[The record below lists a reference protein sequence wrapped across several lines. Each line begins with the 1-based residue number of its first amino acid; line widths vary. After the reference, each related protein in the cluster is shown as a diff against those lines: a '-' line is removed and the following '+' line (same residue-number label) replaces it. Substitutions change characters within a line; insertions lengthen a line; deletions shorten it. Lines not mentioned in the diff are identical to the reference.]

1 MAKHFVII
9 DGLSFLFRAY
19 HAVRQ
24 GLSRSDGTPTNALF
38 GFAQMLVKVVD
49 DLQPDAC
56 AVALDS
62 VGPTFRKDLYDLYKA
77 NRPPPEPAMLAQ
89 LQMFQPLVEAFGIP
103 AIRKEGVEA
112 DDIIATVVAHER
124 AAHGADAHVTIVS
137 SDKDLMQLVGG
148 RVRMLDTLK
157 NRWIGV
163 DEVHEKFGVGPDKV
177 IEVQALI
184 GDSSD
189 NVPGV
194 PSVGPKTAAELIAEF
209 GDLEG
214 IYARLAEVKRDK
226 LRDKLAEFKTQ
237 AFLSRELVTLK
248 PDVEMP
254 VGWNELAFAPRVE
267 RAADYLEDELEFK
280 TLAKRLRQ
288 RNGGDHLPPAPGEN
302 EVEAQAASLR
312 FAPPVAAKTAE
323 GNGWGN
329 YECVQT
335 VARWEA
341 WLAEVRKAGVC
352 AIDTETTSLDPLQAR
367 LVGVSLAVGE
377 GKACYVPVSHGGTAE
392 GELALEADTVQQV
405 PLPRVLA
412 DLRTL
417 LADNAVTKIGH
428 NLKYDWL
435 VLARAYGLIPADDMA
450 AVEGLVANYE
460 DTLLA
465 SACLDGGRW
474 NHGMDALAERH
485 LGHRMIAYE
494 DVCGRG
500 KSQVTFDKVALDKAT
515 AYAAEDADATWRLW
529 EALGSRLREVD
540 YKEHY
545 GPAHIYHVEKHLLP
559 VVVAM
564 EARGVRVDAARLR
577 ELSDD
582 FGRRMAALEGGIYAL
597 AGHEFNVNS
606 PAQLAVVLFDE
617 MKVGNPR
624 QQKSRSTAVVV
635 LEEMAED
642 GVKIAETMMA
652 YRQLAKLRSTYTEA
666 LLKQVSPVSGRVHTT
681 YQQIGAAT
689 GRFSS
694 TEPNLQNIPI
704 RSEEGRKVRAAFVPQ
719 EGWVMVAAD
728 YSQIELRL
736 LAHMSG
742 SKGLTRAFTEGADI
756 HAYTASLI
764 HGVPLQDVTKEQRRA
779 AKFINFGLVYG
790 MGAASLAKQ
799 IGSSKDEAAAWIEA
813 YFARYDGV
821 KEYMER
827 NKQFARDHGY
837 VETLLGRR
845 VWLPDIKSSHGGLR
859 SNAERAAI
867 NAPLQGSNADII
879 KLAMPE
885 VERVAGLPDYR
896 VNGAPAV
903 RLLMQVHDEL
913 VLEARSEVL
922 EGLKEQLP
930 KVMGGVVQL
939 AVPLAV
945 EVGVGPNW
953 EEAH

>member
-1 MAKHFVII
+1 MAKHFVIV

-24 GLSRSDGTPTNALF
+24 GLSKADGTPTNALF

-62 VGPTFRKDLYDLYKA
+62 VGPTFRKDIYDLYKA
-77 NRPPPEPAMLAQ
+77 NRPPPEPAMRVQ

-124 AAHGADAHVTIVS
+124 AAHGDDAHVTIVS
-137 SDKDLMQLVGG
+137 SDKDLMQLIGG

-163 DEVHEKFGVGPDKV
+163 DEVVEKFGVGPDKV
-177 IEVQALI
+177 TEVQALI

-194 PSVGPKTAAELIAEF
+194 PGVGPKTAAELIGQF
-209 GDLEG
+209 GTLEG
-214 IYARLAEVKRDK
+214 IYAGLEQVARDK
-226 LRDKLAEFKTQ
+226 LREKLGDFKAQ

-267 RAADYLEDELEFK
+267 QAAEYLEHELEFR
-280 TLAKRLRQ
+280 TLAARLRK
-288 RNGGDHLPPAPGEN
+288 RNGGVHVPPEPEEAP
-302 EVEAQAASLR
+302 AASLR
-312 FAPPVAAKTAE
+312 FAPSAAVPAA
-323 GNGWGN
+323 GGAWGP

-335 VARWEA
+335 EDRWVA
-341 WLAEVRKAGVC
+341 WLERVRQAGVC
-352 AIDTETTSLDPLQAR
+352 AWDTETDNLDPLQAR
-367 LVGVSLAVGE
+367 LVGISLAVGDGE
-377 GKACYVPVSHGGTAE
+377 ACYVPLAHGGGSV
-392 GELALEADTVQQV
+392 GELDLGAGRPPQMALQ
-405 PLPRVLA
+405 RVLA
-412 DLRTL
+412 DMKAL
-417 LADNAVTKIGH
+417 LADGAVRKVGH

-435 VLARAYGLIPADDMA
+435 VMGRALGMLDDTAALQRLA
-450 AVEGLVANYE
+450 VNYD
-460 DTLLA
+460 DTLLMSGCA
-465 SACLDGGRW
+465 DGGRW
-474 NHGMDALAERH
+474 NHGLDALAERH
-485 LGHRMIAYE
+485 LGHGMIKYE
-494 DVCGRG
+494 EVCGRG
-500 KSQVTFDKVALDKAT
+500 KAQVTFDKVELDKAT
-515 AYAAEDADATWRLW
+515 EYAAEDADATWRLA
-529 EALGSRLREVD
+529 EVLPARLEGRTREVYD
-540 YKEHY
+540 T
-545 GPAHIYHVEKHLLP
+545 VEKPLLP
-559 VVVAM
+559 VLVAM
-564 EARGVRVDAARLR
+564 EARGVRVDGDMLRRL
-577 ELSDD
+577 SND
-582 FGRRMAALEGGIYAL
+582 FGQRMAALEDDIHGL
-597 AGHEFNVNS
+597 AGHGFNVNS
-606 PAQLAVVLFDE
+606 PTQLAAVLFDE
-617 MKVGNPR
+617 MKVGTPK
-624 QQKSRSTAVVV
+624 QQKNRSTAVGV

-642 GVKIAETMMA
+642 GVEMAVKMMA

-666 LLKQVSPVSGRVHTT
+666 LLGQVNAHSGRVHTT

-719 EGWVMVAAD
+719 PGWVMVSAD

-742 SKGLTRAFTEGADI
+742 SIGLRKAFTEGADI

-764 HGVPLQDVTKEQRRA
+764 HDVPLEQVSKEQRRA

-799 IGSSKDEAAAWIEA
+799 IGSSKDEAARWIEA
-813 YFARYDGV
+813 YFSRYDGV
-821 KEYMER
+821 KDYMEH
-827 NKQFARDHGY
+827 NKQLAREQGF

-879 KLAMPE
+879 KLAMPQ
-885 VERVAGLPDYR
+885 VEQALAGR
-896 VNGAPAV
+896 PA

-913 VLEARSEVL
+913 VLEAHPDEVDK
-922 EGLKEQLP
+922 LKADLP
-930 KVMGGVVQL
+930 ALMGGVVEL
-939 AVPLAV
+939 AVPLLV

-953 EEAH
+953 DEAH

>member
-1 MAKHFVII
+1 MAKHVVIV

-24 GLSRSDGTPTNALF
+24 GLSKADGTPTNALF

-49 DLQPDAC
+49 DLKPDAC

-62 VGPTFRKDLYDLYKA
+62 VGPTFRKDIYNLYKA
-77 NRPPPEPAMLAQ
+77 NRPPPEPAMLVQ

-112 DDIIATVVAHER
+112 DDVIATVVAHER
-124 AAHGADAHVTIVS
+124 AEHGADAHVTIVS

-163 DEVHEKFGVGPDKV
+163 DEVVEKFGVGPDKV
-177 IEVQALI
+177 VEVQALI

-194 PSVGPKTAAELIAEF
+194 PGVGPKTAAELIGEF
-209 GDLEG
+209 GSLEG
-214 IYARLAEVKRDK
+214 IYAGLDGVKRDK
-226 LRDKLAEFKTQ
+226 LREKLAEFKPQ
-237 AFLSRELVTLK
+237 AFMSRELVTLK
-248 PDVEMP
+248 PDIELP
-254 VGWNELAFAPRVE
+254 LGWNELVFAPRLE
-267 RAADYLEDELEFK
+267 RAAEYLEHELEFR
-280 TLAKRLRQ
+280 TLAARLRK
-288 RNGGDHLPPAPGEN
+288 RNGGPHLPPEPAAEP
-302 EVEAQAASLR
+302 EVFTAVASLR
-312 FAPPVAAKTAE
+312 FAPPVAPVKAS
-323 GNGWGN
+323 GSWGG

-335 VARWEA
+335 PERWQAWVARVRQVGACA
-341 WLAEVRKAGVC
+341 W
-352 AIDTETTSLDPLQAR
+352 DTETDNLDPLQAR
-367 LVGVSLAVGE
+367 LVGISLAVAEGE
-377 GKACYVPVSHGGTAE
+377 ACYVPLAHGGGVA
-392 GELALEADTVQQV
+392 GELDLGAVRPPQV
-405 PLPRVLA
+405 PVETVLT
-412 DLRTL
+412 DLREL
-417 LADNAVTKIGH
+417 LADARVRKVGH

-435 VLARAYGLIPADDMA
+435 VVGRALGLLDKTA
-450 AVEGLVANYE
+450 ALQQLVVNYD
-460 DTLLA
+460 DTLLM
-465 SACLDGGRW
+465 SACADGGRW
-474 NHGMDALAERH
+474 NHGLDALAERH
-485 LGHRMIAYE
+485 LGHGMIKFE

-500 KSQVTFDKVALDKAT
+500 KAQVTFDKVELDKAT
-515 AYAAEDADATWRLW
+515 AYAAEDADATWRLR
-529 EALGSRLREVD
+529 EAVAPRLEGRTREV
-540 YKEHY
+540 YER
-545 GPAHIYHVEKHLLP
+545 IEKPLLP
-559 VVVAM
+559 VLVAM
-564 EARGVRVDAARLR
+564 EARGVRVDGDVLR
-577 ELSDD
+577 HLSND
-582 FGRRMAALEGGIYAL
+582 FGQRMALLEAEIQEL

-606 PAQLAVVLFDE
+606 PTQLAVVLFDE
-617 MKVGNPR
+617 MRVGTPK
-624 QQKSRSTAVVV
+624 QQKNRSTAVGV
-635 LEEMAED
+635 LEEMADD
-642 GVKIAETMMA
+642 GVEIAVKMMA

-666 LLKQVSPVSGRVHTT
+666 LLAQVNACSGRVHTT

-719 EGWVMVAAD
+719 AGWVMVSAD

-742 SKGLTRAFTEGADI
+742 SVGLRKAFTEGADI

-764 HGVPLQDVTKEQRRA
+764 HDVPLAGVSKEQRRA

-799 IGSSKDEAAAWIEA
+799 IGSSKDEAARWIEA

-821 KEYMER
+821 KDYMER
-827 NKQFARDHGY
+827 NKQFAREHGF

-845 VWLPDIKSSHGGLR
+845 VWLPDIASSHGGLR

-879 KLAMPE
+879 KLAMPK
-885 VERVAGLPDYR
+885 VEQALAGKR
-896 VNGAPAV
+896 A

-913 VLEARSEVL
+913 VLEAHPDDVEA
-922 EGLKEQLP
+922 LKADLP
-930 KVMGGVVQL
+930 RLMGGVVEL
-939 AVPLAV
+939 AVPLLV